1 MGCEGSKTKTPPA
14 NKDEDLAVV
23 QHDAYLLRLVSARN
37 IPSLDR
43 FSESDVYAIASLM
56 EGGKVVA
63 TARWPVKPDSVQ
75 PVWDSCRSLGAAS
88 SRARVLLQFYDQD
101 EASPLDL
108 TRRLT
113 ASSPDFIGEIELG
126 VEDLP
131 NSGEPLTIPLRTKHR
146 PRASG
151 SASCTLSR
159 APPEAHTAP
168 RQKTLFLIRHG
179 ESVWNQAQA
188 DKDMVAMLSDVD
200 HPLNQ
205 LGRLQAEGLAAHLA
219 AEMSAGAAGAPVSGV
234 MDVEAVLCSPLTR
247 AVQTCLIGLR
257 PLLLARP
264 AGERAEDDVPAA
276 PRIGVVELN
285 PNMREKRNLMGKDSS
300 GAGTPCPCFVAAR
313 LSRPA
318 VDAPL
323 VDSSLEGC
331 LLDLPWVPRLV
342 RATAV
347 ASPRNAVAHARYG
360 SSSRLRAPSSLL
372 SAAHACSRA
381 SRRRRLIAQRAMD
394 RRQALRPPDDR
405 RHACLPKN
413 PVRGRPAC
421 RRGALL
427 GQIGARPG
435 MCRHH
440 PALYIASLAST

>member
-23 QHDAYLLRLVSARN
+23 QHDAYLLRLVSAHN

-234 MDVEAVLCSPLTR
+234 LDVQAVLCSPLTR

-300 GAGTPCPCFVAAR
+300 GKHFGHQMTVGTHASLRTLYEDDPHAAEALCSVKLGLGLVGERWWIGNKESEAALIGRIDDLWAQIQYSPHSRIALVGHSHFFRFLLRRHLDAGAR
-313 LSRPA
+313 LLAADGSEADANALRSQKLCNGGGLRCE
-318 VDAPL
+318 VDFRGKSPSIGSAQLLFDTVL
-323 VDSSLEGC
+323 VD
-331 LLDLPWVPRLV
+331 
-342 RATAV
+342 
-347 ASPRNAVAHARYG
+347 
-360 SSSRLRAPSSLL
+360 
-372 SAAHACSRA
+372 
-381 SRRRRLIAQRAMD
+381 
-394 RRQALRPPDDR
+394 
-405 RHACLPKN
+405 
-413 PVRGRPAC
+413 
-421 RRGALL
+421 
-427 GQIGARPG
+427 
-435 MCRHH
+435 
-440 PALYIASLAST
+440 